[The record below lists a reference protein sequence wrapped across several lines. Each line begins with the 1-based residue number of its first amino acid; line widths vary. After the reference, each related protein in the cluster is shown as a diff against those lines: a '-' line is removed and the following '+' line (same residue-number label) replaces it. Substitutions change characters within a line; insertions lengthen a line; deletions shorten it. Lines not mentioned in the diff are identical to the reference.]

1 MSHESFII
9 NPTPEGLSALLK
21 TDSVQVCKQLD
32 IDFKVSMRKCKLRK
46 LIAEYYDDNDEWDED
61 SLNMFLIDTSSDE
74 LELKK
79 LELKIKIEETDRN
92 KIGKRA
98 GIETNRIRVK
108 KSIAKTGRIKR
119 SARIR
124 VKKS

>member
-79 LELKIKIEETDRN
+79 LELKIKIEETDRI